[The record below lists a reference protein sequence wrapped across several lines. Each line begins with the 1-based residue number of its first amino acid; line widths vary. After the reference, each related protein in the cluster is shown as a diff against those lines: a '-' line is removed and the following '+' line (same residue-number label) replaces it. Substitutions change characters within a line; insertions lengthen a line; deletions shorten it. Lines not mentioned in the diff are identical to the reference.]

1 MSKLKQDSR
10 KKTPT
15 ENTEKKYE
23 ELKIQNEEYLAG
35 WQRCKADFE
44 NYKKRQEE
52 WAENFRKYAHEDLVA
67 QIIPL
72 IDNLILALSHI
83 PDTEENK
90 NWRLGLDQ
98 IVKQGENILINNKV
112 EIIEV
117 KKGEEFNP
125 EEQECLNEN
134 NDNSAPS
141 SPNQKNKLT
150 VSKVLKRGYR
160 MGGKIIQPALV
171 VLG

>member
-1 MSKLKQDSR
+1 MGKKLKKEASSE
-10 KKTPT
+10 
-15 ENTEKKYE
+15 ENTLNEIRK
-23 ELKIQNEEYLAG
+23 QNEEYLAG

-52 WAENFRKYAHEDLVA
+52 WAENFRKYAHEDLIT

-72 IDNLILALSHI
+72 IDNLVLALAHI
-83 PDTEENK
+83 PETEENK

-98 IVKQGENILINNKV
+98 IIKQGENILINNQV

-117 KKGEEFNP
+117 KEGDEFNP
-125 EEQECLNEN
+125 EEQECLDGSGEEK
-134 NDNSAPS
+134 DPS
-141 SPNQKNKLT
+141 SPNQKSKLT
-150 VSKVLKRGYR
+150 VKKVLKRGYR

>member
-1 MSKLKQDSR
+1 MVKLKRDS
-10 KKTPT
+10 KKNGDLNPT
-15 ENTEKKYE
+15 ENKYI
-23 ELKIQNEEYLAG
+23 ELKAQSEEYLAG

-52 WAENFRKYAHEDLVA
+52 WADNFRKYAHEDLIT
-67 QIIPL
+67 QFIPL

-83 PDTEENK
+83 PETEENK
-90 NWRLGLDQ
+90 NWRIGIDQ
-98 IVKQGENILINNKV
+98 IVKQGENILLNNQV

-117 KKGEEFNP
+117 KEGDEFNP
-125 EEQECLNEN
+125 EEQECLNGDEEK
-134 NDNSAPS
+134 SEPS
-141 SPNQKNKLT
+141 SPNQKNKFT